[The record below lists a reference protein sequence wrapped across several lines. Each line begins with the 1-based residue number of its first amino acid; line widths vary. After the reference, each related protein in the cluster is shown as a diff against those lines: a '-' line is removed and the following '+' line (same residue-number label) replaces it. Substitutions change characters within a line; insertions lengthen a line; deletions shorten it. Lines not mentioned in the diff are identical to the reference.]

1 MTSAQKHL
9 FGGTSSGHATAATLR
24 IRCRTGKFI
33 ALAAVLGLALVGCGM
48 SNDGATATTK
58 ASAAAEAPPSAAAGG
73 TASPMESTS
82 PRPAASMAP
91 VTSAPATSAAP
102 ALCTAASLKGS
113 LDDNGGGA
121 AGLISMKLVLTN
133 KSTTTCILN
142 GYPGVSLVKTGSTQP
157 IGAPAQRDA
166 SAPSKGPI
174 SLAPGKSASA
184 VLNYTQA
191 ENYPACQRVQ
201 AEDIMVYPPSAY
213 DRLVLAHPLTACS
226 NVGTLLMTVGA
237 FQP

>member
-1 MTSAQKHL
+1 MMSAQKHL
-9 FGGTSSGHATAATLR
+9 SGDTPSGHDTATTWMFR
-24 IRCRTGKFI
+24 RPTGTFI
-33 ALAAVLGLALVGCGM
+33 ALAAVLGLALAGCGT
-48 SNDGATATTK
+48 SNGGGSTTTTASTTTQAAPSATA
-58 ASAAAEAPPSAAAGG
+58 GD
-73 TASPMESTS
+73 TASSMESTS
-82 PRPAASMAP
+82 SSPAASMAP
-91 VTSAPATSAAP
+91 VTSAPATNAAP

-113 LDDNGGGA
+113 LDDRGGGA
-121 AGLISMKLVLTN
+121 AGHIYMKLIVTN
-133 KSTTTCILN
+133 KSATTCILN
-142 GYPGVSLVKTGSTQP
+142 GYPGVSLVKTGSIQP

-174 SLAPGKSASA
+174 SLAPGKSAAA

-191 ENYPACQRVQ
+191 GNYPACQRVQ
-201 AEDIMVYPPSAY
+201 ADDILVYPPSAY